1 MILQINIIGSAASI
15 NCTIF
20 NFSPLAVSSNFNA
33 LHRIFRFKNLLFFS
47 SRYLKA
53 YRVRPQDG
61 LREIYKDFLNNDTS
75 CIHGVSIASQSR
87 DFLSNQN
94 YRSTDD
100 DFHTF
105 FHPIYGLCIEFQ
117 PSRSTKD
124 ITGSIGV
131 KSMKID
137 VNFTRA
143 FSNFG

>member
-1 MILQINIIGSAASI
+1 MILQINILIGSAASI
-15 NCTIF
+15 NWTVF
-20 NFSPLAVSSNFNA
+20 NFSPLWLQTS
-33 LHRIFRFKNLLFFS
+33 LRRIFHFKNLLFS

-53 YRVRPQDG
+53 YRVQPQDG

>member
-1 MILQINIIGSAASI
+1 MFKLQ
-15 NCTIF
+15 CKEY
-20 NFSPLAVSSNFNA
+20 LALKTF
-33 LHRIFRFKNLLFFS
+33 FFS

-53 YRVRPQDG
+53 YRVQPQDG

>member
-1 MILQINIIGSAASI
+1 MILQINIIGSAPSI
-15 NCTIF
+15 NCTVF
-20 NFSPLAVSSNFNA
+20 NFSPLWLQTS
-33 LHRIFRFKNLLFFS
+33 LRRIFHFKNLLFS

-53 YRVRPQDG
+53 YRVQPQDG

>member
-1 MILQINIIGSAASI
+1 MKLQINILIGSAASI
-15 NCTIF
+15 NCTVF
-20 NFSPLAVSSNFNA
+20 NFSPLWLQTS
-33 LHRIFRFKNLLFFS
+33 LRRIFHFKNLLFS

-53 YRVRPQDG
+53 YRVQPQDG

>member
-1 MILQINIIGSAASI
+1 MILQINILIGSAASM
-15 NCTIF
+15 NWTVF
-20 NFSPLAVSSNFNA
+20 NFSPLWLQTS
-33 LHRIFRFKNLLFFS
+33 LRRIFHFKNLLFS

-53 YRVRPQDG
+53 YRVQPQDG

>member
-1 MILQINIIGSAASI
+1 M
-15 NCTIF
+15 
-20 NFSPLAVSSNFNA
+20 SSNFNA
-33 LHRIFRFKNLLFFS
+33 QNISLQKPSVFS

-53 YRVRPQDG
+53 YRVQPQDG

-75 CIHGVSIASQSR
+75 SIHGVSIASQSR